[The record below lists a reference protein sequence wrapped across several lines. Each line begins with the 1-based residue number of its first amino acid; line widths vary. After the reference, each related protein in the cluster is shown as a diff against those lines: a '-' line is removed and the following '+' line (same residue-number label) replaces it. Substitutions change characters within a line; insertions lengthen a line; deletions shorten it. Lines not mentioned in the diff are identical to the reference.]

1 MEKSSKMKKLLE
13 ILTNPNQR
21 VSMEILLKCEIALK
35 KMEQVCYINKAISP
49 IDIPGA

>member
-21 VSMEILLKCEIALK
+21 VSMGILLKCEEALK
-35 KMEQVCYINKAISP
+35 KMEKVKALVVFFKER
-49 IDIPGA
+49 

>member
-21 VSMEILLKCEIALK
+21 VSMDLLLKCETALK
-35 KMEQVCYINKAISP
+35 KMEKVLAVGFCVI
-49 IDIPGA
+49 